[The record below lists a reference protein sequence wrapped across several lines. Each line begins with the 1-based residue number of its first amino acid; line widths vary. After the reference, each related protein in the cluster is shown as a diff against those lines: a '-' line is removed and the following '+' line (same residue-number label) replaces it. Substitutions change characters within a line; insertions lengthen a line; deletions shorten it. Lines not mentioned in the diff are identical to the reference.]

1 MMKGFYSYT
10 VENPAL
16 VRISIA
22 TFILFSVFGL
32 GSVGYH
38 LLEGM
43 NWFEGFY
50 MTFITISTI
59 GFTELK
65 TLTMEGRVF
74 TILIFIMGIGV
85 ISYIASQTTQ
95 ILFESELFYKRAM
108 RKQLQKMEDH
118 YIICGYGRIG
128 HRIADDLRKA
138 DLPLVIVE
146 NRDSSIERIKR
157 DQLTYV
163 EGDAQDEES
172 LLDAG
177 ITKAKALICT
187 LSSDQ
192 DNVFTTLLARE
203 LRPDIFILVRTN
215 ENKNRR
221 KILRAGADKVIS
233 PYDIGADRMA
243 NVILRPNV
251 DQFMDKMTR
260 GDQQDHTFEEVL
272 IAEDSELSGKS
283 LVEINV
289 RSKYSVLIIAILSGN
304 EGINFNPGS
313 ETLIHS
319 GDSMIIL
326 GDPVKIQKFRTEVCK
341 DFRSLS
347 ERAEQIQ

>member
-1 MMKGFYSYT
+1 MKGLYSYSI
-10 VENPAL
+10 ENPVLIRIGTATLIL
-16 VRISIA
+16 VLI
-22 TFILFSVFGL
+22 FVV
-32 GSVGYH
+32 GSTGYH
-38 LLEGM
+38 YLEDM
-43 NWFEGFY
+43 SWFEGFY

-65 TLTMEGRVF
+65 NLSVEGRLFTVAVF
-74 TILIFIMGIGV
+74 VMGIGV

-95 ILFESELFYKRAM
+95 LLFESELFFKRAM
-108 RKQLQKMEDH
+108 KKQLQKMEDH

-128 HRIADDLRKA
+128 HRIAEDLQNA

-146 NRDSSIERIKR
+146 NRDTSIERIKR
-157 DQLTYV
+157 DKLAFV

-172 LLDAG
+172 LLEAG
-177 ITKAKALICT
+177 IMKAKGLICT

-203 LRPDIFILVRTN
+203 LRSDIFILVRTN
-215 ENKNRR
+215 EKQNRR

-251 DQFMDKMTR
+251 DQFIDKMTR
-260 GDQQDHTFEEVL
+260 GEQDHTFEEVL
-272 IAEDSELSGKS
+272 ISEDSELSGKS
-283 LVEINV
+283 LVEVNV
-289 RSKYSVLIIAILSGN
+289 RNKYSVLIIAILSEESGM
-304 EGINFNPGS
+304 NFNPES
-313 ETLIHS
+313 NTVINS

-326 GDPVKIQKFRTEVCK
+326 GDPSKIQKFRTEVCK
-341 DFRSLS
+341 DLRSLS
-347 ERAEQIQ
+347 ERAEQIQQ

>member
-1 MMKGFYSYT
+1 MKGFYSYSA
-10 VENPAL
+10 ENPAL
-16 VRISIA
+16 IRITTASLVMVSI
-22 TFILFSVFGL
+22 FVV
-32 GSVGYH
+32 GSTGYH
-38 LLEGM
+38 YLEDM
-43 NWFEGFY
+43 SWFEGFY

-65 TLTMEGRVF
+65 NLSVEGRLF
-74 TILIFIMGIGV
+74 TVGIFVMGIGV

-95 ILFESELFYKRAM
+95 LLFESELFFKRAM

-128 HRIADDLRKA
+128 HRIAEDLRSA

-146 NRDSSIERIKR
+146 NRDSSIDRIKR
-157 DQLTYV
+157 DKLTFV
-163 EGDAQDEES
+163 EGDAQSEES
-172 LLDAG
+172 LIEAG
-177 ITKAKALICT
+177 IMKAKALICT

-203 LRPDIFILVRTN
+203 LRSDIFILVRTN
-215 ENKNRR
+215 EKQNRR
-221 KILRAGADKVIS
+221 KILRAGADKVVS

-251 DQFMDKMTR
+251 DQFIDKMTR
-260 GDQQDHTFEEVL
+260 GDQQDHTFEEVM

-289 RSKYSVLIIAILSGN
+289 RNRYSVLIIAILSETTGM
-304 EGINFNPGS
+304 NFNPES
-313 ETLIHS
+313 DTIINS

-326 GDPVKIQKFRTEVCK
+326 GDPAKIQRFRTEVCR
-341 DFRSLS
+341 DLRSLS
-347 ERAEQIQ
+347 ERAEQIQQ